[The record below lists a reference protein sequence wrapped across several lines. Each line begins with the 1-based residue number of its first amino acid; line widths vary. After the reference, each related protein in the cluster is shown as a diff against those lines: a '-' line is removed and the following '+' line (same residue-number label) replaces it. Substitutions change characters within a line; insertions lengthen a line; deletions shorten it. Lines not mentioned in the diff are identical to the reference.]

1 MDKFLRQ
8 SRLARTALSV
18 WRHQSECHAALVRT
32 RVFMCSVSPFD
43 ASSALST
50 SLHRAAQLKTRLRR
64 TIGITLLIGFIFNA
78 ILSGNAFSIFN
89 YPFSIQTAYAAEGIY
104 KPISYQGKVVNSD
117 GQAVT
122 DGDYNMRFTIFNA
135 ATSGTQLWSET
146 WNTST
151 QRVTMT
157 GGLFSLYLGTYVT
170 MTGSVDFNSDSL
182 FLQVEYDPG
191 NDDAY
196 EESFTP
202 RRRFASVPYAHNA
215 DKVDGLDASQFVR
228 SDADDLLS
236 GSLLIADD
244 GKTSGT
250 AEAGLAL
257 EVAGTTSGAII
268 KAQNQ
273 LIASGSLVVQ
283 STVQLRN
290 YASCS
295 IVTTDA
301 NGNLG
306 CGSADMLSQTE
317 ADARYVQLQ
326 GDTMTGGLLINLG
339 GAASASIDSSLA
351 LEVVGTMSGRVLH
364 AQDLLTSSGGLV
376 VEGTSTFNGA
386 AIFGS
391 TLRLNGVTY
400 TFPTSDGSASGKV
413 LKTNSAGQ
421 LSWSS
426 DTDTN
431 TTYSAGEGLALN
443 GTLFTLLE
451 TVTGSLLRAATTLAS
466 SGNLVVEN
474 NARFNSTVTIGGVTY
489 TFPTSD
495 GSASG
500 KVLKTNSAGQLSWSA
515 DTDTNTTYSAGQGL
529 TLGGTVFRLSNAF
542 SGTSLEIIGTAS
554 GRILHAQD
562 LLTSSGNLIVESSV
576 VFASLTN
583 CSIVTTSAN
592 GTLTCGTGDMIDITE
607 GDARYV
613 NISGDTMTGA
623 LAIKKTSGTSTGN
636 TLIVDT
642 IGLVYDATDKRVGIG
657 TASPSSMLDMTMAG
671 VGASVEDT
679 EALSLV
685 NTTSAAA
692 GAQQYS
698 PAVRWQGQGWK
709 TDATAASQ
717 SVEFKAYVRPI
728 QGTAAPTAALDFQSS
743 INGGAYT
750 DIFSINSAGYAYLN
764 GPSNVLLESRAT
776 AGDFMIGTYMEKPLR
791 FYTWGSSNERMRITS
806 AGLVGIG
813 TTSPGTKLEVAGGIT
828 GTSLRLTS
836 LTSCSIITTNSDGT
850 LSCGT
855 GDMIDL
861 TEGDARYVNIS
872 GDTMTGAL
880 AIKKTSGTA
889 TGNTLVVD
897 TKGLVYDATNK
908 RVGIG
913 TASPSYAAHVFA
925 DNDSLDGLL
934 VERQVATTLS
944 DHGVLIVRATSEGD
958 MADTFA
964 SAIRFEIDDAGTTPQ
979 RIAEITAVRDG
990 ADNSGML
997 TFKTSEAGSA
1007 NQQMVIKSGGNV
1019 GIGDTTPGTK
1029 LEVAGGITGT
1039 SLRLTS
1045 LGSCS
1050 IVTTSANGTLS
1061 CGTGDM
1067 IDITEGD
1074 ARYVNISGDTMTGA
1088 LAIKKTS
1095 GTATGNT
1102 LVVDTKGLVYD
1113 ATNKRVGIGTS
1124 SPTEQLDVVGDARV
1138 SEDIYIGDEIIH
1150 DGDVDTG
1157 ITFSTDSV
1165 SMLAG
1170 GVNFLWFLEDDS
1182 QDVAHGNLNNA
1193 DVDFRWDGD
1202 TNNNL
1207 FRIDAANERVGI
1219 GTGTPSTKLEV
1230 FGTISGSALHAQ
1242 SLLTSSGGLVVE
1254 GAAVFGSTVRLNGV
1268 TYTFPTSDGTAS
1280 GRILAT
1286 NGAGTLSWTSAAG
1299 AGLVTVAGADARYVM
1314 VQGDTMTGG
1323 LLINVGGAASASI
1336 DSSLALE
1343 VVGTMSGRVLH
1354 AQDLLTTSGAF
1365 IVEGTST
1372 FNGNVLLARATR
1384 FSGSLIPSITNKYDL
1399 GSGALRFRSLYLSGS
1414 SIHIGANGDEA
1425 KIGYD
1430 TVGDRIVFDA
1440 DSDGDFDFRMAD
1452 IGSIDFANVAAD
1464 APTDSGYARIFS
1476 KGSDSTAGNDSNATM
1491 LLHLDNNTT
1500 DSAEGKT
1507 NANTFYGSCV
1517 YSFSSGVKKFG
1528 THSMYLNCL
1537 NTYQVYRSGGT
1548 NTDDYFVNGDF
1559 TVDMWVYEDAN
1570 TGVRRFLM
1578 DSSAYNQ
1585 MQWGIYIGRT
1595 NKLGAEIQLATGR
1608 TFTMTGAVTFDTGE
1622 WVHVALERDGNDFN
1636 LYHSGS
1642 LVDTVTDANDLT
1654 AMSYHYL
1661 MMGNRYPY
1669 NWTGDQNFTGYLDET
1684 RISTI
1689 ARYSSASFTPPTGAY
1704 DEDSGGLFVRLS
1716 DGTLIELGSASAGAA
1731 GDGVWTVRS
1740 DNNIY
1745 YSLGR
1750 VGVGTT
1756 DPQTLFEV
1764 QQSTVDG
1771 QAAMLLNQDSSGTG
1785 ILLDS
1790 ESTSHPGMAI
1800 SMLTIAYD
1808 NGKALNPHLLF
1819 GYANTMD
1826 TNLYR
1831 STANTLRTDD
1841 SFIVDDSFG
1850 VGTEAPETKLE
1861 VAGTISGAA
1870 LTILNGGNSYVLGNV
1885 GIGTASPTEK
1895 LEVIGTAS
1903 GRILHAQD
1911 LLTSSGGLVVEGA
1924 TVLNSTL
1931 RINGVTYT
1939 FPTSDGSASGK
1950 VLKTN
1955 SA

>member
-1 MDKFLRQ
+1 M
-8 SRLARTALSV
+8 
-18 WRHQSECHAALVRT
+18 
-32 RVFMCSVSPFD
+32 
-43 ASSALST
+43 
-50 SLHRAAQLKTRLRR
+50 
-64 TIGITLLIGFIFNA
+64 
-78 ILSGNAFSIFN
+78 
-89 YPFSIQTAYAAEGIY
+89 
-104 KPISYQGKVVNSD
+104 
-117 GQAVT
+117 
-122 DGDYNMRFTIFNA
+122 
-135 ATSGTQLWSET
+135 
-146 WNTST
+146 
-151 QRVTMT
+151 
-157 GGLFSLYLGTYVT
+157 
-170 MTGSVDFNSDSL
+170 
-182 FLQVEYDPG
+182 
-191 NDDAY
+191 
-196 EESFTP
+196 
-202 RRRFASVPYAHNA
+202 
-215 DKVDGLDASQFVR
+215 
-228 SDADDLLS
+228 
-236 GSLLIADD
+236 
-244 GKTSGT
+244 
-250 AEAGLAL
+250 
-257 EVAGTTSGAII
+257 
-268 KAQNQ
+268 
-273 LIASGSLVVQ
+273 
-283 STVQLRN
+283 
-290 YASCS
+290 
-295 IVTTDA
+295 
-301 NGNLG
+301 
-306 CGSADMLSQTE
+306 
-317 ADARYVQLQ
+317 
-326 GDTMTGGLLINLG
+326 
-339 GAASASIDSSLA
+339 
-351 LEVVGTMSGRVLH
+351 
-364 AQDLLTSSGGLV
+364 
-376 VEGTSTFNGA
+376 
-386 AIFGS
+386 
-391 TLRLNGVTY
+391 
-400 TFPTSDGSASGKV
+400 
-413 LKTNSAGQ
+413 
-421 LSWSS
+421 
-426 DTDTN
+426 
-431 TTYSAGEGLALN
+431 
-443 GTLFTLLE
+443 
-451 TVTGSLLRAATTLAS
+451 
-466 SGNLVVEN
+466 
-474 NARFNSTVTIGGVTY
+474 
-489 TFPTSD
+489 
-495 GSASG
+495 
-500 KVLKTNSAGQLSWSA
+500 
-515 DTDTNTTYSAGQGL
+515 
-529 TLGGTVFRLSNAF
+529 
-542 SGTSLEIIGTAS
+542 
-554 GRILHAQD
+554 
-562 LLTSSGNLIVESSV
+562 
-576 VFASLTN
+576 
-583 CSIVTTSAN
+583 
-592 GTLTCGTGDMIDITE
+592 
-607 GDARYV
+607 
-613 NISGDTMTGA
+613 
-623 LAIKKTSGTSTGN
+623 
-636 TLIVDT
+636 
-642 IGLVYDATDKRVGIG
+642 
-657 TASPSSMLDMTMAG
+657 
-671 VGASVEDT
+671 
-679 EALSLV
+679 
-685 NTTSAAA
+685 
-692 GAQQYS
+692 
-698 PAVRWQGQGWK
+698 
-709 TDATAASQ
+709 
-717 SVEFKAYVRPI
+717 RPI

-1323 LLINVGGAASASI
+1323 LLINLGGSASASI

-1354 AQDLLTTSGAF
+1354 AQDLLTTSGALS
-1365 IVEGTST
+1365 VEGI
-1372 FNGNVLLARATR
+1372 ARFQNA
-1384 FSGSLIPSITNKYDL
+1384 
-1399 GSGALRFRSLYLSGS
+1399 
-1414 SIHIGANGDEA
+1414 
-1425 KIGYD
+1425 
-1430 TVGDRIVFDA
+1430 
-1440 DSDGDFDFRMAD
+1440 
-1452 IGSIDFANVAAD
+1452 
-1464 APTDSGYARIFS
+1464 
-1476 KGSDSTAGNDSNATM
+1476 SDSTTSFQV
-1491 LLHLDNNTT
+1491 LDA
-1500 DSAEGKT
+1500 D
-1507 NANTFYGSCV
+1507 
-1517 YSFSSGVKKFG
+1517 
-1528 THSMYLNCL
+1528 
-1537 NTYQVYRSGGT
+1537 GGT
-1548 NTDDYFVNGDF
+1548 PILN
-1559 TVDMWVYEDAN
+1559 
-1570 TGVRRFLM
+1570 
-1578 DSSAYNQ
+1578 
-1585 MQWGIYIGRT
+1585 
-1595 NKLGAEIQLATGR
+1595 
-1608 TFTMTGAVTFDTGE
+1608 
-1622 WVHVALERDGNDFN
+1622 
-1636 LYHSGS
+1636 
-1642 LVDTVTDANDLT
+1642 VDT
-1654 AMSYHYL
+1654 
-1661 MMGNRYPY
+1661 
-1669 NWTGDQNFTGYLDET
+1669 
-1684 RISTI
+1684 
-1689 ARYSSASFTPPTGAY
+1689 
-1704 DEDSGGLFVRLS
+1704 
-1716 DGTLIELGSASAGAA
+1716 
-1731 GDGVWTVRS
+1731 
-1740 DNNIY
+1740 
-1745 YSLGR
+1745 
-1750 VGVGTT
+1750 
-1756 DPQTLFEV
+1756 
-1764 QQSTVDG
+1764 
-1771 QAAMLLNQDSSGTG
+1771 
-1785 ILLDS
+1785 
-1790 ESTSHPGMAI
+1790 
-1800 SMLTIAYD
+1800 
-1808 NGKALNPHLLF
+1808 
-1819 GYANTMD
+1819 
-1826 TNLYR
+1826 TNER
-1831 STANTLRTDD
+1831 
-1841 SFIVDDSFG
+1841 
-1850 VGTEAPETKLE
+1850 
-1861 VAGTISGAA
+1861 
-1870 LTILNGGNSYVLGNV
+1870 V
-1885 GIGTASPTEK
+1885 GIGTNAP
-1895 LEVIGTAS
+1895 AAA
-1903 GRILHAQD
+1903 LH
-1911 LLTSSGGLVVEGA
+1911 V
-1924 TVLNSTL
+1924 
-1931 RINGVTYT
+1931 YY
-1939 FPTSDGSASGK
+1939 PTSGDVIFQESTGDGSSDLNMKLGYNGYGWFWK
-1950 VLKTN
+1950 YVG
-1955 SA
+1955 